1 MKTHNDTGKI
11 VKFDRLMKRVGFAIV
26 LILFVLLDFESLATN
41 ISIDDKDKDKEKGES
56 SLAYEEIPVRVMVE
70 GYKNFYLDAIYTN
83 KSQLYVNVEDLFGTL
98 SISCFQGKNGNSL
111 GGFLDKESRPYLINY
126 ETRQIS
132 IGDKTIHSVNGL
144 VKDKGIIYMESALF
158 AQLFGITL
166 NFNYRAMSIL
176 LKSSFELPVLKQQRI
191 EKMRN
196 NLMKLKGELVA
207 DTIVQRNY
215 HLMKFGTLDWAVA
228 STQADNVNNG
238 NHFALGLGTEL
249 LYGEADVSIN
259 YWDHQKFD
267 NRQLF
272 YLWRWVDNDKK
283 FIKQAQLGT
292 ISTQTV
298 SFINSPLVGATIR
311 NTPTTVRK
319 ASGYYTINE
328 YTEPN
333 WSVELYIN
341 NVLVDFTKAD
351 ASGLY
356 VFKVPIVYGYTTL
369 KLKFYGPMGEE
380 RTVERTMNVP
390 YTVMPAKEFEYGLSA
405 GVVEDS
411 LSSRFARG
419 DFNYGVN
426 RFLTVGGGVEYLSS
440 ITNGAYIPFL
450 TATFQPFSKLTL
462 NAEYAQ
468 GVKTKA
474 FLNYYF
480 GKDISLELEYT
491 KYKEGQRACIMYAP
505 EERKARISIPFGFK
519 NVSGY
524 LKLDFSQMVY
534 KSFIYNQ
541 SSVMLSANY
550 KQFNVNSSTQLNWIG
565 QRTPYVISD
574 LAFSYRMRNGY
585 TLRPAL
591 QYNVNSNEVSTYK
604 VAFEKYIPFGTF
616 SLSYERNVPTNSNLF
631 NVSLKYDLS
640 FARTNVSATQRKRAT
655 SNSETPQQ
663 GNTVIS
669 ESAQGS
675 LAFGRG
681 KGYTY
686 KSNNSSVG
694 RGGISF
700 YPFLDLNHNDK
711 WDKGEPMVKLTKAN
725 IMGGKTITTIKDSIL
740 SVPDL
745 MAFTYYTVEFK
756 NSDLENISLRFKKN
770 IYKIMV
776 DPNQFK
782 RVDVPIVSVGEV
794 NGMAYLNKDNKL
806 KGIGRILVK
815 FYDKNTNKKVGE
827 TLSESDGYISNLGF
841 EPGDYVARIDSVQ
854 LSNLNYIA
862 LPAQKDFTIKVSK
875 EGDIISGLDFILNP
889 PLDLAILPETKI
901 PTLVDSIPLIT
912 AIDSIPSKKDTLSN
926 NTVDTLSNFATDNLP
941 TFAPDT
947 LCKIQVLA
955 TMTPIK
961 DKNFFKKLQTRLPG
975 IIITETKKEDGLYH
989 YSIGRI
995 SSVAI
1000 ARRLLP
1006 IIRTSGFKDSFVD
1019 CQFKEP
1025 QEVSSILSAK
1035 TKDMKPK
1042 QNELLKSTK
1051 PVLQVNVNEELKTI
1065 KDQKPELPDSQQIVK
1080 LRPFLFFSNHLAM
1093 TSKDTTVYLPKT
1105 TLYTVQLCKNSLP
1118 ITDKNFFTQLLS
1130 VVPGIII
1137 IETLGKDGVYQYTT
1151 GKFMFADEA
1160 KEYLAFLTDAGWK
1173 NARVIFYSGGKCK
1186 VITFVPNP
1194 DNILK

>member
-1 MKTHNDTGKI
+1 MQLINDTGKI
-11 VKFDRLMKRVGFAIV
+11 IKFNRLNKRIGFAIV
-26 LILFVLLDFESLATN
+26 LILFVLLNFQSLASK
-41 ISIDDKDKDKEKGES
+41 ILIDDKDKDKGES

-98 SISCFQGKNGNSL
+98 NISCFSGKNGNSL
-111 GGFLDKESRPYLINY
+111 GGFLDKESHPYLINY
-126 ETRQIS
+126 ETRQIT
-132 IGDKTIHSVNGL
+132 IGDKTIHSVIGL

-166 NFNYRAMSIL
+166 NFNYRAMSII
-176 LKSSFELPVLKQQRI
+176 LKSSFELPILKQQRI

-215 HLMKFGTLDWAVA
+215 HLMKLGTLDWAVA
-228 STQADNVNNG
+228 STQADNISTG
-238 NHFALGLGTEL
+238 NHVALGLGTEL

-259 YWDHQKFD
+259 YWDQQKFD

-272 YLWRWVDNDKK
+272 YQWRWVDNDKK
-283 FIKQAQLGT
+283 LIKQAQLGT
-292 ISTQTV
+292 ISTQTI
-298 SFINSPLVGATIR
+298 SFIGSPLVGATIR

-319 ASGYYTINE
+319 ASGYYSINE

-411 LSSRFARG
+411 LSSRFGRG

-450 TATFQPFSKLTL
+450 TATFQPFNKLTL

-468 GVKTKA
+468 GVKSKA
-474 FLNYYF
+474 FINYYF
-480 GKDISLELEYT
+480 GRDISLELEYT

-524 LKLDFSQMVY
+524 VKLDFSQLVY
-534 KSFIYNQ
+534 KSFKYNQ
-541 SSVMLSANY
+541 TSVMLSANY
-550 KQFNVNSSTQLNWIG
+550 KQFSVNSSTQINWID

-574 LAFSYRMRNGY
+574 LALSLRIRNGY
-585 TLRPAL
+585 TLRPTV

-604 VAFEKYIPFGTF
+604 VAIEKYIPFGNV
-616 SLSYERNVPTNSNLF
+616 SLSYERNVPTHTNLV
-631 NVSLKYDLS
+631 NVNLKYDLS
-640 FARTNVSATQRKRAT
+640 FARTNVSATQRKLAT
-655 SNSETPQQ
+655 SNSESPQQ

-700 YPFLDLNHNDK
+700 YPFLDLNHNGK
-711 WDKGEPMVKLTKAN
+711 RDKGEPIVKLTKVN
-725 IMGGKTITTIKDSIL
+725 IMGGKAVTTEKDSIL
-740 SVPDL
+740 SIPDL
-745 MAFTYYTVEFK
+745 MAFTYYSVEFK
-756 NSDLENISLRFKKN
+756 NSDLENISWRFKKN
-770 IYKIMV
+770 IYKVMV

-794 NGMAYLNKDNKL
+794 NGMAYLNKDNQL

-815 FYDKNTNKKVGE
+815 FYDKSTNKKVGE

-841 EPGDYVARIDSVQ
+841 EPGEYVARIDSVQ
-854 LSNLNYIA
+854 LSNLNYTA
-862 LPAQKDFTIKVSK
+862 LPAQKDFAIKTSK
-875 EGDIISGLDFILNP
+875 EGDIISGLDFILYP
-889 PLDLAILPETKI
+889 PLDLAVSPEEEMH
-901 PTLVDSIPLIT
+901 TLADSISQIS
-912 AIDSIPSKKDTLSN
+912 AIDSSIVEKNTLSGS
-926 NTVDTLSNFATDNLP
+926 TV
-941 TFAPDT
+941 DT

-955 TMTPIK
+955 TLTPIK
-961 DKNFFKKLQTRLPG
+961 DKNYFKKLLTRLPG

-989 YSIGRI
+989 YSIGSI
-995 SSVAI
+995 SSVII

-1006 IIRTSGFKDSFVD
+1006 IIRTTGFKDSFLD
-1019 CQFKEP
+1019 CQFKE
-1025 QEVSSILSAK
+1025 QQAVSSELSNQ
-1035 TKDMKPK
+1035 TINMKLK
-1042 QNELLKSTK
+1042 QNELRESSK
-1051 PVLQVNVNEELKTI
+1051 PVLQRSLNDELKTI
-1065 KDQKPELPDSQQIVK
+1065 KDQKPELPDSQKIVR

-1151 GKFMFADEA
+1151 GKFMFADQA

-1173 NARVIFYSGGKCK
+1173 NARVTFYSGGKCK